1 MHANPNTQT
10 NTKPEQH
17 TIRRGIFRLAGV
29 GALATAGLTFIGVGI
44 ASAATPISGIK
55 ANTTTLPGISTL
67 GSLVG
72 SLLDVGL
79 IAALAG
85 LIIAAIVWSL
95 GHHASNPQL
104 AGRGKSGV
112 LVAMAA
118 AVLLGGAVTI
128 TQFFFSLG
136 GRIV

>member
-1 MHANPNTQT
+1 MQIHPD
-10 NTKPEQH
+10 TKHKH
-17 TIRRGIFRLAGV
+17 TIRRGLSRLLAV
-29 GALATAGLTFIGVGI
+29 GAVATAGLTFVGVGI
-44 ASAATPISGIK
+44 ASAAAAATTPISGIK

-67 GSLVG
+67 GNLVG
-72 SLLDVGL
+72 SLLDIGL

-95 GHHASNPQL
+95 GHHSSNPQL

>member
-1 MHANPNTQT
+1 MQIHTD
-10 NTKPEQH
+10 TKEKH
-17 TIRRGIFRLAGV
+17 TIRRGVSRLLAV
-29 GALATAGLTFIGVGI
+29 GALATAGLTFVFVGI
-44 ASAATPISGIK
+44 AAAATPISGIH
-55 ANTTTLPGISTL
+55 ANSTTLPGISTL
-67 GSLVG
+67 GNLVG
-72 SLLDVGL
+72 SLLDIGL
-79 IAALAG
+79 ISALAG